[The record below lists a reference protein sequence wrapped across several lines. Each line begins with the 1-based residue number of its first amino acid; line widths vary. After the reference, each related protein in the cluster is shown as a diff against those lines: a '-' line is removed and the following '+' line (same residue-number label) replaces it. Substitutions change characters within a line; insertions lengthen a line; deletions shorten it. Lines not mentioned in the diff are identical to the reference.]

1 MMNNV
6 LVWRMKSCVML
17 KWCVCVCVCVCVSV
31 VRRAELRVSLC
42 APGNVTD
49 GCTDHCWAEERHFSR
64 KTDRERSSADGLVN
78 RDQAGI
84 EASTHIES
92 DFLFLPQQDGFTRG
106 RSTRA
111 RSSRITGGAS
121 LKHHPRSATRPTAPM
136 RTKASLSPPS

>member
-1 MMNNV
+1 MEDEEPYDAEV
-6 LVWRMKSCVML
+6 ICC
-17 KWCVCVCVCVCVSV
+17 CVCVCVCVCVGGPEGG
-31 VRRAELRVSLC
+31 AAGLC

-64 KTDRERSSADGLVN
+64 KTDRERSSADGLGAPVN
-78 RDQAGI
+78 GDRAGI

-106 RSTRA
+106 RPTRA

-136 RTKASLSPPS
+136 RTTASLSPPP